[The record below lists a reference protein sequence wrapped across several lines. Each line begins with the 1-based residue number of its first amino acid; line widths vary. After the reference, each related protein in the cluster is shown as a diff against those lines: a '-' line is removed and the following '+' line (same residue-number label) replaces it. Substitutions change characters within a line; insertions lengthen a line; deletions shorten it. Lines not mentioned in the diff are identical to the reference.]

1 MQGRRLCPALEGLGP
16 GQSPQNH
23 PQVSRE
29 PWAPPSSPAPRA
41 DGRACI
47 SPLTLPPGGAHSPG
61 RLGMLLLKTR
71 ELIVEGNGRGGREGG
86 LKTHSPQPA
95 GLGSGTGQE
104 SPKEISWDSRN
115 VARPPAARGLWDG
128 NKPVL
133 GFRKATHD
141 SVGQTGPCT
150 QVRGQGDAW
159 GRGHSPNCIPWPKAM
174 PPWKK

>member
-1 MQGRRLCPALEGLGP
+1 MGP
-16 GQSPQNH
+16 SILTCAQS
-23 PQVSRE
+23 
-29 PWAPPSSPAPRA
+29 

-61 RLGMLLLKTR
+61 HLGMLLLKTR

-115 VARPPAARGLWDG
+115 VAWPPAARGLWDG

-133 GFRKATHD
+133 GFRKATTVLGRLVPAHK
-141 SVGQTGPCT
+141 SGAKEMPGGGATHPIVSRGPRPCLP
-150 QVRGQGDAW
+150 
-159 GRGHSPNCIPWPKAM
+159 GRSDNPPIYPANTSIHPFIHPCIH
-174 PPWKK
+174 